1 MKTVDIVII
10 GGGVVGRMKARA
22 LSRYKNQVLL
32 IEKENDIGTGA
43 SSANSAIVHAG
54 YDPVTGTLKAKM
66 NVAGNA
72 MWDTLSGEL
81 GFEFD
86 KLPFQ

>member
-1 MKTVDIVII
+1 M
-10 GGGVVGRMKARA
+10 A
-22 LSRYKNQVLL
+22 L
-32 IEKENDIGTGA
+32 GA

-54 YDPVTGTLKAKM
+54 YDPVTGTLKAQM

-81 GFEFD
+81 GFEFERRGD
-86 KLPFQ
+86 YVVAVGKEELAPLECLQDQGQTQRGAGDALHPAG